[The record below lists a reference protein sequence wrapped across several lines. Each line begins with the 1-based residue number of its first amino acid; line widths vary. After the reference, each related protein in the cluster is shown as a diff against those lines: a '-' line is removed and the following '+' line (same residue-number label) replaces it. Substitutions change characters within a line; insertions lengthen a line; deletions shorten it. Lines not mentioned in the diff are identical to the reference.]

1 MVVQN
6 QAELGKGSVIPTDPH
21 HTPTITQPSTSKPQ
35 KTQKPRK
42 PTRHNTQVP
51 QSSDSTE
58 IVIDEAVRK
67 ELGDSLVRAATTVSS
82 LEVEEDSGNINTTQS
97 KATHNESTSS
107 GGLGCQEAIG
117 DTIAQTRRVKKL
129 EQKKRSR
136 THRLKRLHKVGMSR
150 RVESSG
156 DEEDL
161 GEDASKQ
168 GRRINAI
175 NDDDEITLVNV
186 QDDAD
191 NEIFNVDTLTGDG
204 CLQNKK
210 LLLEVVR
217 STVAT
222 TVTITTEEITL
233 AQALEALKTSKPK
246 VQGIVFQELGKS
258 TTTTTTTKFS
268 SQQSQAKGKG
278 IMIEEPIKSIKKKDL
293 IRLGEEAALKL
304 QAKFKEEE
312 RLAKEKAK
320 KEKEANIALTET

>member
-1 MVVQN
+1 
-6 QAELGKGSVIPTDPH
+6 
-21 HTPTITQPSTSKPQ
+21 
-35 KTQKPRK
+35 
-42 PTRHNTQVP
+42 VP
-51 QSSDSTE
+51 QSSDSTK

-107 GGLGCQEAIG
+107 GGPGCQEAIG

-136 THRLKRLHKVGMSR
+136 TSGLKRLRKGR
-150 RVESSG
+150 IDAIDL
-156 DEEDL
+156 DED
-161 GEDASKQ
+161 
-168 GRRINAI
+168 
-175 NDDDEITLVNV
+175 ITLVNV
-186 QDDAD
+186 QDDAN
-191 NEIFNVDTLTGDG
+191 NEMFDVNVL
-204 CLQNKK
+204 
-210 LLLEVVR
+210 V